1 MRFGIEHALA
11 IAILVVAAWRLVRV
25 AASVEF
31 RSAFPRE
38 GFMVQA
44 ALAAYVVVVLGLA
57 VVWPGAL
64 LTVAALALAWIVAVA
79 VFASSGFGRR
89 RGWPPGRLDLLSLG
103 PWFQRWFFLDQHRR
117 YGSPFKVNQFVKPMA
132 CVVGLPQGQELF
144 RAHDQALASPPLWY
158 GRFIPGGLMR
168 HMAPA
173 QHEVYREV
181 FRDGFR
187 PESYQALEPFM
198 AETMRAALAA
208 MAVESARDTAARDAA
223 AVDGLRPRQ
232 HVQRM
237 MFVIWARLFFSVAAD
252 DPEFSRL
259 KLLYRVIDARNPS
272 QASDQRIRGA
282 LVEIGAIVQRQVAAL
297 RALPGET
304 PGVLAAMVRHH
315 PAAADDPTTIGNL
328 IYEMHITWA
337 DLSGFLVWLLRM
349 LADHPNWAAR
359 LRSDD
364 DDQRQGA
371 RPVSLAARIVSET
384 LRMEQSEH
392 LYRVAGEDLEHG
404 GMRIPRGWLVRLCVQ
419 ESHRDPQVFPAPD
432 TFDPDRFCD
441 RTYTKREYQPFGYG
455 RHACIGEAIA
465 RTVGRL
471 FVEELGRGWDV
482 RTVQDGPPEY
492 SSWRHWRPSSRWRV
506 LVTARS

>member
-1 MRFGIEHALA
+1 MGFGIEHAVA
-11 IAILVVAAWRLVRV
+11 IAILVVAARPLVRV
-25 AASVEF
+25 AVSADF
-31 RSAFPRE
+31 RLAFPRE
-38 GFMVQA
+38 GFLVQA
-44 ALAAYVVVVLGLA
+44 ALAAYGAVVLVLTVAWPRGL
-57 VVWPGAL
+57 L
-64 LTVAALALAWIVAVA
+64 MVAALALVWIVAVA
-79 VFASSGFGRR
+79 VFASAGFGRR

-144 RAHDQALASPPLWY
+144 RAHDHALASPPLWY

-173 QHEVYREV
+173 RHEAYREV
-181 FRDGFR
+181 FREGFR

-208 MAVESARDTAARDAA
+208 MAVASTREAA
-223 AVDGLRPRQ
+223 AGGLRPRQ

-237 MFVIWARLFFSVAAD
+237 MFVIWARLFLSVAED
-252 DPEFSRL
+252 DPAFARL

-282 LVEIGAIVQRQVAAL
+282 LVEIAAIVQRQVAAL
-297 RALPGET
+297 RALPGEP

-315 PAAADDPTTIGNL
+315 PAAADDPTAIGNL

-349 LADHPNWAAR
+349 LADHPDWAAR

-364 DDQRQGA
+364 AHPHRGA

-392 LYRVAGEDLEHG
+392 LYRVAGEDFEHD

-441 RTYTKREYQPFGYG
+441 RTYTKREYQPFGTG

-506 LVTARS
+506 LVTPRS